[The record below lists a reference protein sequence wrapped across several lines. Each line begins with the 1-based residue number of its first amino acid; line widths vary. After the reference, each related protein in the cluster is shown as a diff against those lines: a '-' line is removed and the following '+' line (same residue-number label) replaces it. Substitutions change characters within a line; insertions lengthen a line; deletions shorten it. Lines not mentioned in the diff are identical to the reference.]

1 MMSSEENGSNRT
13 EASDSE
19 YSDLV
24 DENIIK
30 ILFATDI
37 NLGYEQTVDRGNY
50 ININLF
56 PLFLIVVISC
66 SLFYNLYNFITIS

>member
-24 DENIIK
+24 NENIIK